1 MRAEMNDFSTVAPP
15 SHAEDT
21 LSSVWTKVRAC
32 MQCGT
37 CTGSCV
43 NAHAMDLTPRELWR
57 MVQLGLKDEIFASKT
72 FWLCS
77 SCYYCTLRCPRGLP
91 LTETMGALKRLATA
105 EGILKEKRSPRF
117 YRSFMETVRRYGRVR
132 EMEMMA
138 RYFLALKSPIT
149 PLAFTPLGIRLMAKG
164 KVAPR
169 MPSFSGRGKL
179 DALYRKV
186 KEVEARS

>member
-1 MRAEMNDFSTVAPP
+1 
-15 SHAEDT
+15 
-21 LSSVWTKVRAC
+21 
-32 MQCGT
+32 
-37 CTGSCV
+37 
-43 NAHAMDLTPRELWR
+43 MDLTPRELWR